1 MGRGEVNPGS
11 CRTARLPEA
20 GKVCNQREEGKRK
33 KKIFFSVKA
42 IYKQRGFKKLF
53 CCFLL
58 CQTSSWVPVSLQSLW
73 TLWADSRGLTLP
85 GWLEKAPLWSEFGY
99 TEPTKTET
107 EEVVIHTCADPSLL
121 GMSVAWISQDVNAL
135 PYFRKR
141 DNFQSCAWWLLFSS
155 SPALHPPL
163 GGFQFLLKVD
173 FIFFSLPF

>member
-1 MGRGEVNPGS
+1 MRWIQVPVEQLGFLKLGRCAIKE
-11 CRTARLPEA
+11 R
-20 GKVCNQREEGKRK
+20 REKEK
-33 KKIFFSVKA
+33 KKIFF
-42 IYKQRGFKKLF
+42 QRRQF
-53 CCFLL
+53 
-58 CQTSSWVPVSLQSLW
+58 TSSWVPVSLQSLW

-121 GMSVAWISQDVNAL
+121 GMSVACISQDVNAL